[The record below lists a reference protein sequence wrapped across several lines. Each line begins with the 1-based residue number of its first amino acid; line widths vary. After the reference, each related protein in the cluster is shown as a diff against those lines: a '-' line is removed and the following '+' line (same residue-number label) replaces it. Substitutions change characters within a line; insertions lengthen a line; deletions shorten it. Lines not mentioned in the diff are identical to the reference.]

1 MMPEMIASWG
11 QLVPASWCQLVPASW
26 CLPAACQ
33 NASRDALA
41 AKMQDALIGFGL
53 EVMSALVGTPNLTSG
68 PK

>member
-1 MMPEMIASWG
+1 MAQNDEM
-11 QLVPASWCQLVPASW
+11 QLTGFKVQRPFRHDASW